1 MAKKNRSDNLYLEDI
16 LSAIDKITEYIKEC
30 DFQKF
35 KSDSKTVDAV
45 VRNFEIIG
53 EAAKKIDDRIKSKYP
68 EIPWSEMYYLRNRI
82 THDYFE
88 VDVEIIWDIAVNYL
102 PENKKQIKKILENG
116 SQ

>member
-1 MAKKNRSDNLYLEDI
+1 M
-16 LSAIDKITEYIKEC
+16 
-30 DFQKF
+30 
-35 KSDSKTVDAV
+35 
-45 VRNFEIIG
+45 
-53 EAAKKIDDRIKSKYP
+53 
-68 EIPWSEMYYLRNRI
+68 PWSEMYYLRNRI